1 LKFVERG
8 ATSTT
13 APPFFTSERSLKNHS
28 LVIESKCMDGG
39 RNSTGSL
46 TLLSTLLLSANAD
59 GHWLAKCF
67 DDQDFANLWDLANS
81 HHVILRALPCL
92 HSALVAEHS
101 NQASIIADAITK
113 EQARIQHA
121 LPFLFEICQALEKV
135 GDVIV
140 IKSLDHW
147 PDMGN
152 DLDLF
157 TNAESADVVAVMLE
171 RFGARLDERSL
182 GDRLACKW
190 NFIVPG
196 LPELVEVHVG
206 RLGQTGEQVE
216 ITNSLVARAGS
227 AQFRSHT
234 FRVPAAEDRVIIS
247 TLQRMYRHFY
257 LRLCD
262 IVDNAH
268 LMESGSIDYGYLRSL
283 ARSAGLWDGLA
294 NYLVIVSEYVRA
306 YRGVGLS
313 FPSSVTSA
321 ARFGNERLTFRRKF
335 LRVPLFPQAASFY
348 ASEWK
353 RLLFRGEFHNT
364 ARLSLLPGLA
374 VTAALASR
382 ITGNDKGVW

>member
-1 LKFVERG
+1 M
-8 ATSTT
+8 
-13 APPFFTSERSLKNHS
+13 KNHS
-28 LVIESKCMDGG
+28 LVIESKCMDDG
-39 RNSTGSL
+39 RNSTDSL
-46 TLLSTLLLSANAD
+46 TLFSTLLLSANAD

-81 HHVILRALPCL
+81 HHVILRALTCL

-101 NQASIIADAITK
+101 NQTSIIADAITK

-227 AQFRSHT
+227 AQFGSHT

-294 NYLVIVSEYVRA
+294 NYLVIVNEYVRA

-313 FPSSVTSA
+313 LPSSVTSA

-374 VTAALASR
+374 VTAALAFR